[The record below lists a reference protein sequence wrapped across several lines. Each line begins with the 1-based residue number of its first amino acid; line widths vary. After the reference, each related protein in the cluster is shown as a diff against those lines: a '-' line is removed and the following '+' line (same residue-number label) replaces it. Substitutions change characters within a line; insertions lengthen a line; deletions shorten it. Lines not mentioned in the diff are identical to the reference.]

1 MEPVNARPYGRR
13 TDAGFTLVEIIVA
26 IVLVGI
32 LSTVVVVGV
41 STIVDSGSAASC
53 TASQDAA
60 RTAAVAYLTSN
71 ADQPDGFD
79 DLVDAG
85 PLELAEGVEA
95 GASGRMLIGDGWG
108 LRINTRG
115 DAPTFTC
122 TTAEPPPGFVAG
134 PGGHYYQFVP
144 ATVSW
149 AQAVELAA
157 THTAGEERGYL
168 ATITSQVEH
177 DAMLAMIGDV
187 HSAWLGGTD
196 SAVEGQWVW
205 ATGPEAGR
213 QFSNG
218 ATPVGGSYVRW
229 APGEPNNN
237 GNQDCLHLW
246 RPSGHRW
253 DDVQCVYGQTSGY
266 IIEIGG

>member
-1 MEPVNARPYGRR
+1 MVGHLAGRR
-13 TDAGFTLVEIIVA
+13 GRDGGFTLVEIVVA

-32 LSTVVVVGV
+32 LSSVVVVGV
-41 STIVDSGSAASC
+41 STIVERGSAASC

-60 RTAAVAYLTSN
+60 RTAATAYLTTN
-71 ADQPDGFD
+71 ADQPTGFD
-79 DLVDAG
+79 DLVG
-85 PLELAEGVEA
+85 TGLLELSDGVEA
-95 GASGRMLIGDGWG
+95 QASGRMLIGDGWG
-108 LRINTRG
+108 LRINIRG

-122 TTAEPPPGFVAG
+122 TTAAPPPGFIAG
-134 PGGHYYQFVP
+134 PGGHYYRFVP

-149 AQAVELAA
+149 AEAVALAA
-157 THTAGEERGYL
+157 EYTAGEERGYL
-168 ATITSQVEH
+168 ATVTSQIEH

-196 SAVEGQWVW
+196 SAVEGEWVW

-213 QFSNG
+213 QFASG
-218 ATPVGGSYVRW
+218 ATPVGGSFVRW

-237 GNQDCLHLW
+237 GDQDCLHLW

-266 IIEIGG
+266 VIEIGG